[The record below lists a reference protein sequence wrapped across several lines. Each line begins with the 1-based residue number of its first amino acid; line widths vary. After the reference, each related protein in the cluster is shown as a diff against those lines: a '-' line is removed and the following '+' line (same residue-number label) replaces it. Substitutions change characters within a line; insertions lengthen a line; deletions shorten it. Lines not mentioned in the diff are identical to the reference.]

1 MLTKTFFGERIEM
14 YRGFIEN
21 VMNEEIVPRLVSMG
35 YIKPGLEFK
44 YANRVE
50 MSNKD
55 KISLYSFITDK
66 YEVSA
71 DEIEK
76 EFGIVVGKQFNA
88 ISEMASNSGSING
101 SSMIDAL
108 CPMKNIT
115 KDMGIGVVNE
125 KNSSNVE
132 NFLMEGE

>member
-1 MLTKTFFGERIEM
+1 M

-55 KISLYSFITDK
+55 KISLYSF
-66 YEVSA
+66 YYR
-71 DEIEK
+71 
-76 EFGIVVGKQFNA
+76 
-88 ISEMASNSGSING
+88 
-101 SSMIDAL
+101 
-108 CPMKNIT
+108 
-115 KDMGIGVVNE
+115 
-125 KNSSNVE
+125 
-132 NFLMEGE
+132 